1 MKGEGRMVGGRRGTV
16 GGKDRPKSVKV
27 TLEERRGRERER
39 RRGRESRFICLIY
52 H

>member
-16 GGKDRPKSVKV
+16 GGKDRPKSAKV

-39 RRGRESRFICLIY
+39 GEKRGGRVDLFV
-52 H
+52 